1 MKRRRATSRSDAGAR
16 DALNEM
22 RRASA
27 TEAALQP
34 RSTAGR
40 WLRAVAVTLAIT
52 FAVLLAASGSLLV
65 YMSVSASG
73 SHAVH
78 EVARLGPAATAT
90 ATATPQPTATPAPTR
105 GPAMHRSIARN
116 YSMGCTNG
124 APAPW
129 PTVIT
134 SGAYGATP
142 NEVALTFDDGPT
154 PDSTP
159 AILAVLEQTHT
170 PATFMVEGQYASA
183 WPDLLRREWN
193 DGFAIGIHT
202 WDHPDMPTISP
213 SEQLNQLASTS
224 VAIHAALGANV
235 CIWFWRPPYGDY
247 NAQVLQTAASLGLT
261 TVTWNDDP
269 QDWALPGVSTIVS
282 RVLGQV
288 GPGSIVLMHDGPAER
303 QETADALP
311 AILEG
316 LRARGLRPVTLPKLL
331 SDGRYPG
338 VHPLAAVMPLF
349 PLRPAG
355 VPFASAY
362 DVRTPVIPHMTASG
376 GR

>member
-1 MKRRRATSRSDAGAR
+1 
-16 DALNEM
+16 
-22 RRASA
+22 
-27 TEAALQP
+27 
-34 RSTAGR
+34 
-40 WLRAVAVTLAIT
+40 
-52 FAVLLAASGSLLV
+52 
-65 YMSVSASG
+65 
-73 SHAVH
+73 
-78 EVARLGPAATAT
+78 
-90 ATATPQPTATPAPTR
+90 
-105 GPAMHRSIARN
+105 
-116 YSMGCTNG
+116 MGCANG

-129 PTVIT
+129 PAVIT

-159 AILAVLEQTHT
+159 SILAVLEQTHT

-213 SEQLNQLASTS
+213 SEQLDQLASTS
-224 VAIHAALGANV
+224 AAIHAALGANV

-247 NAQVLQTAASLGLT
+247 NAQVLQTAASLGLS

-269 QDWALPGVSTIVS
+269 QDWALPGVNTIVS

-288 GPGSIVLMHDGPAER
+288 GPGSIVLMHDGPAQR

-311 AILEG
+311 AILKG
-316 LRARGLRPVTLPKLL
+316 LRARGLRPVTLPQLL

-338 VHPLAAVMPLF
+338 AHPLAAIVPL
-349 PLRPAG
+349 PPSHTAG
-355 VPFASAY
+355 ELSWGVY
-362 DVRTPVIPHMTASG
+362 DVWR
-376 GR
+376 R